1 MKHALAPSL
10 LLPLALTL
18 SLVLGAAGTSI
29 AATPASP
36 ALKAGV
42 FSPARVAPEI
52 ALRGTDGS
60 EFSMSKYRGKVV
72 VLEFGYTACADVC
85 PVSLA
90 MLAEA
95 KKRLG
100 ADGANLQV
108 VFVTVDPERDSA
120 VHLKRYM
127 AAFDP
132 SFIGITGSAAEM
144 AAVQK
149 AYGIT
154 VTKKMVEG
162 AKGAY
167 SMHHSSY
174 LYFID
179 RKGMLRALMPF
190 GRPAAEVVHDVKLL
204 LKQ

>member
-1 MKHALAPSL
+1 MLSACLAGNSL
-10 LLPLALTL
+10 
-18 SLVLGAAGTSI
+18 AA
-29 AATPASP
+29 APAP
-36 ALKAGV
+36 ALKSGV
-42 FSPARVAPEI
+42 FSPPRAAPEI

-60 EFSMSKYRGKVV
+60 QFSLAKYRRKVV

-90 MLAEA
+90 MLAQA
-95 KKRLG
+95 KKQLG
-100 ADGANLQV
+100 ADGARLQV
-108 VFVTVDPERDSA
+108 VFVTVDPARDSPA
-120 VHLKRYM
+120 HLKRYM
-127 AAFDP
+127 GAFDP
-132 SFIGITGSAAEM
+132 SFIGITGTAAEM

-162 AKGAY
+162 AGGAY
-167 SMHHSSY
+167 TMHHSSY

-179 RKGMLRALMPF
+179 RQGMLRALMPF